1 MQEFDLDQ
9 LADWLEDEA
18 QAEEC
23 LDINGLHGFITALA
37 ICAEPLTEDW
47 LEDALA
53 RTLTPADKD
62 AIAQCQQLYQQVCAE
77 LYSDDQ
83 VSVSFEPD
91 TDWQDSPMQL
101 WSEGFME
108 VVFALPE
115 RWTHPQEEALATALL
130 PIEVASGL
138 FVEEADF
145 KPLYQSPTLLKEM
158 FDQIPELL
166 TDLYLLL
173 QSPEKL

>member
-1 MQEFDLDQ
+1 MEEIDLDQ
-9 LADWLEDEA
+9 LADWLEEDG

-23 LDINGLHGFITALA
+23 LDIHGLHGFITALA
-37 ICAEPLTEDW
+37 ICAEPLTNAW
-47 LEDALA
+47 LEEALA
-53 RTLTPADKD
+53 RPLTTKD
-62 AIAQCQQLYQQVCAE
+62 QGFTHQCQLLYQQVGEE

-83 VSVSFEPD
+83 VAVTFEPE
-91 TDWQDSPMQL
+91 TEWQDSPMQL

-138 FVEEADF
+138 FIEEADF
-145 KPLYQSPTLLKEM
+145 KPIYANPRLLKEM
-158 FDQIPELL
+158 FEQIPELL

>member
-9 LADWLEDEA
+9 LADWLEDET

-37 ICAEPLTEDW
+37 ICAEPLNDAW

-53 RTLTPADKD
+53 RPLTANDKD
-62 AIAQCQQLYQQVCAE
+62 AIQQCQLLYQQVCEE

-83 VSVSFEPD
+83 VAVTFEPE

-138 FVEEADF
+138 FIDEADF
-145 KPLYQSPTLLKEM
+145 KPLYGNPKLLKEM
-158 FDQIPELL
+158 FEQIPELL